1 MQLVQVK
8 CIKIIPTYLHRCHA
22 YRKNIR
28 AVRAPI
34 FWAVSD
40 AIMVPVTFI
49 GWKEYDDII
58 E

>member
-1 MQLVQVK
+1 MSG
-8 CIKIIPTYLHRCHA
+8 RCHA

-28 AVRAPI
+28 AVRAPV

-49 GWKEYDDII
+49 SWKEYDDII